1 MLSPTPN
8 TLVYVSFSLL
18 ALYWFDTLLLVMFS
32 FLCFWVISY
41 TSTLLKINTYDN
53 NSRQLLLKCC
63 FNMLIQFHCSSPPT
77 QSFVP
82 ILVSLESENPTLQIH
97 PQNMTIAEL
106 RPNLQSNN
114 VPVQCFNE
122 FLATFCHHINRK
134 P

>member
-8 TLVYVSFSLL
+8 TLAYVSFSLL
-18 ALYWFDTLLLVMFS
+18 ALYWLDTLLLVMFS

-53 NSRQLLLKCC
+53 NNRQLLLKCC

-114 VPVQCFNE
+114 VPV
-122 FLATFCHHINRK
+122 
-134 P
+134 